1 MLSRTIT
8 ISRRDLPHWQT
19 NEGTYFV
26 TFRLFDSLTA
36 DLARLRGGKR
46 LEETLDRGHGSAFL
60 ARPEIGEMV
69 FTALRFFD
77 GKRYVLHSACVMPNH
92 VHVVFRTATGVR
104 LSDVMHS
111 WKGFTAKQANRL
123 LGRTG
128 TFWQRESYD
137 RLIRDENEFVRAN
150 EYVIGNPEKAGLT
163 GWKWVGR
170 FDGRFVVRYREDEG
184 QAGGPHYTAF
194 ARMTSA

>member
-26 TFRLFDSLTA
+26 TFRFFDSLAA
-36 DLARLRGGKR
+36 DLARL
-46 LEETLDRGHGSAFL
+46 
-60 ARPEIGEMV
+60 
-69 FTALRFFD
+69 
-77 GKRYVLHSACVMPNH
+77 
-92 VHVVFRTATGVR
+92 
-104 LSDVMHS
+104 
-111 WKGFTAKQANRL
+111 
-123 LGRTG
+123 LGRVG

-137 RLIRDENEFVRAN
+137 RLIRDEKEFVRAN
-150 EYVIGNPEKAGLT
+150 EYVVGNPEKAGLT

-184 QAGGPHYTAF
+184 QGGGPHYTAF